1 MNEVKDMNKKKI
13 NKKKLAVAILLF
25 IAVIAMLIYVVFG
38 SLNDQVKDEE
48 PKKTTPKTEKKETQK
63 KVQDVSFTISF
74 AGDCTLGNYA
84 GQPYDGSFNQEY
96 VNQGSDSTYFLRRVK
111 DVFEKDDLTVVNLE
125 GPITTATNYVTKQFP
140 FSGKPEYTKI
150 LTSGSVEAV
159 SVANNHSEDYYQ
171 QGLSDTKKYMQE
183 AQIGLFGYD
192 DYFVKDIKG
201 IKCGFLGYRSLSLS
215 MNNEEGRARIKAAIQ
230 NLKEKEKCQLVFVY
244 YHWGIERQ
252 YQANDD
258 QRSLAHFTIDA
269 GADAVIGSHPH
280 VVQGTET
287 YQGKPIVYSLGNF
300 CFGGNRN
307 PSDTDS
313 MIYQLTY
320 QFSGTKQTDYQV
332 NIIPCSLTSTRGRND
347 YQPKVLEGSE
357 GQRVLDKIK
366 KYSYEMSN

>member
-1 MNEVKDMNKKKI
+1 MDIEVNDMNKI
-13 NKKKLAVAILLF
+13 NKKKLAIAIILF
-25 IAVIAMLIYVVFG
+25 IIVMGMFIYVVFG
-38 SLNDQVKDEE
+38 FLNDDST
-48 PKKTTPKTEKKETQK
+48 PKKKTKEETAQIDEKKEVEK
-63 KVQDVSFTISF
+63 DVSFTISF

-96 VNQGSDSTYFLRRVK
+96 VSQGSDSTYFFKNVK
-111 DVFEKDDLTVVNLE
+111 SVFENDDLTVVNLE
-125 GPITTATNYVTKQFP
+125 GPITTATEHVVKQFP

-183 AQIGLFGYD
+183 AQIGLFGYE

-201 IKCGFLGYRSLSLS
+201 IQCGFLGYRSLSLS
-215 MNNEEGRARIKAAIQ
+215 MNNEEGRAKIKAAIQ
-230 NLKEKEKCQLVFVY
+230 NLKEKENCQLVFVY

-287 YQGKPIVYSLGNF
+287 YNGKPIVYSLGNF

-307 PSDTDS
+307 PSDSDS

-320 QFSGTKQTDYQV
+320 QFTGTQQKSYQV

-347 YQPKVLEGSE
+347 YQPKILDGDE

-366 KYSYEMSN
+366 KYSY

>member
-1 MNEVKDMNKKKI
+1 MNRKRL
-13 NKKKLAVAILLF
+13 NKKKLTIVIILF
-25 IAVIAMLIYVVFG
+25 IVVIMMLIYVIFG
-38 SLNDQVKDEE
+38 FLNDDDEKE
-48 PKKTTPKTEKKETQK
+48 KKTKEITTEQKEVKKYEE
-63 KVQDVSFTISF
+63 KVSLTISF
-74 AGDCTLGNYA
+74 AGDCTLGNYD

-96 VNQGSDSTYFLRRVK
+96 INQGNDATYFLRNVK
-111 DVFEKDDLTVVNLE
+111 SVFEKDDLTVVNLE
-125 GPITTATNYVTKQFP
+125 GPITTAKSHVTKQFP
-140 FSGKPEYTKI
+140 FSGKPEYTNI
-150 LTSGSVEAV
+150 LTTGSVEAV

-171 QGLSDTKKYMQE
+171 QGLSDTKKYMKE
-183 AQIGLFGYD
+183 ANIGLFGYD
-192 DYFVKDIKG
+192 DYFIKEIKG

-215 MNNEEGRARIKAAIQ
+215 MNTEEGRTKIKTAIQ
-230 NLKEKEKCQLVFVY
+230 NLKEQEKCQLVFVY

-320 QFSGTKQTDYQV
+320 QFTGTKQTSYQV

-347 YQPKVLEGSE
+347 YQPKVLDGNE
-357 GQRVLDKIK
+357 GQRVLNKIE
-366 KYSYEMSN
+366 KYSY